1 MKDLEEIIFDV
12 DNVLADTIGCWC
24 KKASEH
30 LGYVVSKKDIKSH
43 KIVGSVSMLPKDI
56 FRLQDEIWVEW
67 ERLSPTESNLAEKLK
82 TLRDNGFKIHV
93 ATARPQRSRTFVMNW
108 LELMRIQYDNFHSLG
123 PYRYKAE
130 ISCDALVDDAP
141 EQIERFV
148 QDGRVGFLYKQ
159 PWNCKTKIPKS
170 IAIRNLDELIDY
182 LIKE

>member
-56 FRLQDEIWVEW
+56 FRLQEEVWAEW
-67 ERLSPTESNLAEKLK
+67 EKLSPTESNLAEKLK
-82 TLRDNGFKIHV
+82 TLRDGSFKIHV
-93 ATARPQRSRTFVMNW
+93 ATARPMRSRTFVMNW
-108 LELMRIQYDNFHSLG
+108 LELMRIQYDGFHSLG

-141 EQIERFV
+141 ERAHV
-148 QDGRVGFLYKQ
+148 
-159 PWNCKTKIPKS
+159 CS
-170 IAIRNLDELIDY
+170 
-182 LIKE
+182 

>member
-1 MKDLEEIIFDV
+1 VKDLEEIIFDV

-30 LGYVVSKKDIKSH
+30 LGYVISKKDIKSH

-56 FRLQDEIWVEW
+56 FQLQDEVWAEW
-67 ERLSPTESNLAEKLK
+67 EKLSPTESNLAEKLK
-82 TLRDNGFKIHV
+82 TLRDSGFKIHV
-93 ATARPQRSRTFVMNW
+93 ATARPLRSRTFVMNW
-108 LELMRIQYDNFHSLG
+108 LELMRIQYDGFHSLG

-170 IAIRNLDELIDY
+170 ITIRNLDELVEY

>member
-56 FRLQDEIWVEW
+56 FRLQDEVWTEW
-67 ERLSPTESNLAEKLK
+67 EKLSPTESNLSEKLK
-82 TLRDNGFKIHV
+82 TLRDSGFKIHV
-93 ATARPQRSRTFVMNW
+93 ATARPMRSRTFVMNW
-108 LELMRIQYDNFHSLG
+108 LELMRIQYDGFHSLG

-141 EQIERFV
+141 EQIERLV

-170 IAIRNLDELIDY
+170 ITIWNLDELVEY
-182 LIKE
+182 LIEE